1 MDDKFL
7 GVIML
12 DDVRQIMFRP
22 DLYDTVNVI
31 DLIHPLSEGDVVC
44 LDDPPEDVVN
54 KFRVGNR
61 YNLVVI
67 DEDGYYVGMLSRA
80 NTFSAYR
87 RFVSSVS
94 EE

>member
-1 MDDKFL
+1 M
-7 GVIML
+7 
-12 DDVRQIMFRP
+12 
-22 DLYDTVNVI
+22 I